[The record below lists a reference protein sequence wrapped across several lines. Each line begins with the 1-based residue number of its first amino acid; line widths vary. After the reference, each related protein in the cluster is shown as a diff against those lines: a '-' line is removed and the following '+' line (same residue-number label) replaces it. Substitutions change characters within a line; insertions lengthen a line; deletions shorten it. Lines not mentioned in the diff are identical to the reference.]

1 VGLIL
6 DLAVVALALV
16 VIGSLA
22 LLAWTLAVSA
32 VRAVHRGRADIAES
46 RRSVADADARL
57 RASATRASSIV
68 EDLVRRTTPATRSS
82 TATDEDGE
90 QSDA

>member
-22 LLAWTLAVSA
+22 LLAWTLAVSS
-32 VRAVHRGRADIAES
+32 VRAVQRGRANVAES

-57 RASATRASSIV
+57 QASAARASSAL
-68 EDLVRRTTPATRSS
+68 EELARRTTPAARSS
-82 TATDEDGE
+82 NATAEDGE